1 MRRLWALF
9 LCAAGA
15 AIAQEAPVLEAFVD
29 GRIEDRNIWIDKSQW
44 LGDRG
49 SVWFDEISLAGADY
63 IRLLLRTEG
72 APFPDD
78 ARLVIFGAMDQSLEI
93 GLATL
98 PEAGQWTP
106 LLPFGRARL
115 ALVSD
120 STLPDTGALVIESI
134 AIQSTKL
141 ARYSTYGENQLTPIN
156 NPEVPAELQALGPPV
171 ALLSFV
177 EGGFARTCSGF
188 LIEPDQLM
196 TNEHCIRDQETCA
209 SMTAVFGYEYDQNGR
224 LGIGAQASC
233 AGVETLRINEAL
245 DVSVVSLD
253 RPMDDVYGQVEILP
267 TDTEPEMPIV
277 VVQHPGSQPKQI
289 SVLDCAAGEIRVAGR
304 GDATDF
310 THTCDT
316 SGGSSGAPVFDRQG
330 RLVGL
335 HHFGFQDGDAWDS
348 NRAVHVDLIADW
360 LNTGPQD
367 ETE

>member
-1 MRRLWALF
+1 MRRLWALL
-9 LCAAGA
+9 LCGAGSA
-15 AIAQEAPVLEAFVD
+15 TAQDVPVLEAFVD
-29 GRIEDRNIWIDKSQW
+29 GQIEERKIWIDKSQW

-49 SVWFDEISLAGADY
+49 AVWSDEISLAGADY

-72 APFPDD
+72 ASFPDD
-78 ARLVIFGAMDQSLEI
+78 ARLVIFGAMDQSLEV
-93 GLATL
+93 GLAAI

-120 STLPDTGALVIESI
+120 SRLPDTAALVIESI
-134 AIQSTKL
+134 AIQSTKI

-156 NPEVPAELQALGPPV
+156 NPEVPEEFQALGPPV

-188 LIEPDQLM
+188 LIGSDQLM

-209 SMTAVFGYEYDQNGR
+209 SMTAVFGYEYDQTGR
-224 LGIGAQASC
+224 LGIGAQATC
-233 AGVETLRINEAL
+233 AGVDLLRMNPAL
-245 DVSVVSLD
+245 DVSVVTLD
-253 RPMDDVYGQVEILP
+253 RPMDDAYGLVEILP
-267 TDTEPEMPIV
+267 METVPEMPMV
-277 VVQHPGSQPKQI
+277 VVQHSGSQPKQI
-289 SVLDCAAGEIRVAGR
+289 SMLDCTAGELRVAGR
-304 GDATDF
+304 GEATDF

-348 NRAVHVDLIADW
+348 NRAVHLDLIADW
-360 LNTGPQD
+360 LNTAAEDKG
-367 ETE
+367 E